1 MTKDNS
7 PSFLKQTFSKWY
19 FWVIFFA
26 WGLWAGLEELKAY
39 YYTDFLITLCVT
51 FVLVL
56 LIFLIPYSI
65 KKLIAKKVRE
75 EVKLASKK

>member
-19 FWVIFFA
+19 FWVIFFV
-26 WGLWAGLEELKAY
+26 WGLLAGLEELKAHY
-39 YYTDFLITLCVT
+39 ITEFLITLFIT

-65 KKLIAKKVRE
+65 KKFISKKVRE
-75 EVKLASKK
+75 EIKSRPKT